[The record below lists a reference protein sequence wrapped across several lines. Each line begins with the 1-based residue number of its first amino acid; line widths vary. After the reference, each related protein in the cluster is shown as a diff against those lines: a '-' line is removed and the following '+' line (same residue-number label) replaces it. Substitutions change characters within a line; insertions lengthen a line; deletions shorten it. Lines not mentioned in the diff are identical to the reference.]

1 MEQAL
6 RSLDIENV
14 IGQVTLSNGT
24 KLDVPK
30 LSLQKLIR
38 IVKFLGVDGVRI
50 YDQMREVLLDDK
62 QSDLEKIAL
71 VLEQLKEEQLVRIL
85 SILLD
90 VDDQTALQLDLNEM
104 LEVLLVYA
112 EKTNL
117 SQTFTQVQKLMKKM
131 TGKNIPDLQTLL
143 GFLFPPV
150 EENETTQAGP
160 KSQSNG

>member
-1 MEQAL
+1 MGVEKVLQ
-6 RSLDIENV
+6 SLDVEHV
-14 IGQVTLSNGT
+14 IGQVALSSGE

-50 YDQMREVLLDDK
+50 YEQVREVLLDES

-117 SQTFTQVQKLMKKM
+117 SKTFTQVQKLMKKM
-131 TGKNIPDLQTLL
+131 FNKDIPDLQTLL

-150 EENETTQAGP
+150 EENETTQAGQ
-160 KSQSNG
+160 KS

>member
-14 IGQVTLSNGT
+14 IGQVTLNNGT

-30 LSLQKLIR
+30 LSLQKIIR

-50 YDQMREVLLDDK
+50 YDQMREVLLDDT
-62 QSDLEKIAL
+62 QSDLEKIAF
-71 VLEQLKEEQLVRIL
+71 VLEQLKEEQIIRIL

-90 VDDQTALQLDLNEM
+90 IDDQTALQLDLNEA

-112 EKTNL
+112 ENTEL
-117 SQTFTQVQKLMKKM
+117 SKTFTQVQKLMKKM
-131 TGKNIPDLQTLL
+131 TGKDIPDLQTLL

-150 EENETTQAGP
+150 EENAATRAGL
-160 KSQSNG
+160 KSSNNG

>member
-1 MEQAL
+1 MGVEKAL
-6 RSLDIENV
+6 QSLDV
-14 IGQVTLSNGT
+14 DHFIGQVALSNGE

-50 YDQMREVLLDDK
+50 YEQVREVLLDES

-90 VDDQTALQLDLNEM
+90 VDDRTALQLDLNEM

-117 SQTFTQVQKLMKKM
+117 SKTFTQVQKLLKKM
-131 TGKNIPDLQTLL
+131 TGKDIPDLQTLL

-150 EENETTQAGP
+150 EENETTQAGQ
-160 KSQSNG
+160 KS